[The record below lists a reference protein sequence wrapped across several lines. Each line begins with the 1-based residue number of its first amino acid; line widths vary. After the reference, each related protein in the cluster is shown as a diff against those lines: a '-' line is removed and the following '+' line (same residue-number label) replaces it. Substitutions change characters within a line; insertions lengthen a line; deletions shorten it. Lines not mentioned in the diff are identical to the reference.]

1 MLSCRILWAC
11 ACLLGLILF
20 PIRQVTSSTLVN
32 DPVQLALMDIME
44 NKPAP
49 GTEPVLARPAD
60 LTIEQH
66 IMELY
71 AQREMRPLWVS
82 LEGTWDKALTIANTL
97 NASFDEGLNPD
108 DYSVP
113 AISRLWSSRTPSG
126 LAQLDILLTQG
137 LSAYLTDMAY
147 GRAEPCLLDPQL
159 FATAQENVK
168 NDPGQLIQQ
177 ASQAPDLDRF
187 LQDQFPAH
195 DAYRLLRTALARYR
209 TIAEQGGWP
218 HIPPGPSIKPGMED
232 PRVPAVRSLL
242 MINGDYS
249 GAEDACQL
257 LDPELAAAVQRFQ
270 MRHNLNSDGIIG
282 KNTLAAMNVPVAERI
297 DQILINMELWRWLPH
312 KLEDKQIYVNI
323 AGFYLQ
329 ARRDEQVEFASPVI
343 VGKVYHKTPVFS
355 DQIRYLEFN
364 PFWNIPPSIARKEIV
379 PEMLKNPDYLRENSI
394 RMFYGWSE
402 NGPEV
407 DPATLNW
414 RKLGGEINRYRLR
427 QDPGPD
433 NALGRVK
440 FVFPNRHDVYLHDT
454 PGHELFRRDDRAFSH
469 GCIRVSRPVELA
481 HYLLS
486 GDDQSWT
493 MERIQKILDEGKRT
507 IILLKKPVPIHI
519 LYRTVAVDPDSGA
532 VSFFKDVYGRDALL
546 RQALFPEGSA
556 RLCKYP
562 TFSLDY
568 PGETRLRPG
577 PKPAILLTRQ
587 AAGPPSGPAKQE

>member
-1 MLSCRILWAC
+1 MSLRCVFKAC
-11 ACLLGLILF
+11 ACLLAFLVLPLHQGAG
-20 PIRQVTSSTLVN
+20 STQVN

-49 GTEPVLARPAD
+49 GKEPALARPAN
-60 LTIEQH
+60 LAIEQH
-66 IMELY
+66 IVELY
-71 AQREMRPLWVS
+71 ARRQMRPIWVN
-82 LEGTWDKALTIANTL
+82 LEGPGNTALTIAKTL

-108 DYSVP
+108 DYALP
-113 AISRLWSSRTPSG
+113 AISRLWPSRKPSE

-137 LSAYLTDMAY
+137 LSTYLTDMAY

-159 FATAQENVK
+159 FATARENV
-168 NDPGQLIQQ
+168 NNEPGQLIMQ

-187 LQDQFPAH
+187 LRDQAPAH
-195 DAYRLLRTALARYR
+195 DAYRLLRIVLAKYR
-209 TIAEQGGWP
+209 FIAEQGGWP
-218 HIPPGPSIKPGMED
+218 QIPPGPSIKPDMQD

-242 MINGDYS
+242 RINGDYS
-249 GAEDACQL
+249 CAEDASQL
-257 LDPELAAAVQRFQ
+257 LDPELTAAVQRFQ
-270 MRHNLNSDGIIG
+270 TRHNLNSDGIIG

-312 KLEDKQIYVNI
+312 KLEGKQIYVNI

-329 ARRDEQVEFASPVI
+329 ARQDEQVEFATQVI

-355 DQIRYLEFN
+355 DRIRYLEFN
-364 PFWNIPPSIARKEIV
+364 PFWNIPTSIARKEIV
-379 PEMLKNPDYLRENSI
+379 PEMLKDKAYLRNNNI
-394 RMFYGWSE
+394 RMFYGWDE
-402 NGPEV
+402 NGQEV
-407 DPATLNW
+407 DPATINW
-414 RKLGGEINRYRLR
+414 WELGGKINRYRLR

-433 NALGRVK
+433 NALGKVK

-454 PGHELFRRDDRAFSH
+454 PAHELFRRDDRAFSH
-469 GCIRVSRPVELA
+469 GCIRVSRPVDFA

-486 GDDQSWT
+486 GDDPSWT

-507 IILLKKPVPIHI
+507 IILLKKPIPVHI

-546 RQALFPEGSA
+546 QQALFPKGSA

-562 TFSLDY
+562 PIS
-568 PGETRLRPG
+568 P
-577 PKPAILLTRQ
+577 
-587 AAGPPSGPAKQE
+587 

>member
-1 MLSCRILWAC
+1 MPFHRIHRIC
-11 ACLLGLILF
+11 ACLLGIFFLSLH
-20 PIRQVTSSTLVN
+20 PVTGSTLVN

-49 GTEPVLARPAD
+49 GTEPVLAQPVD
-60 LTIEQH
+60 LPIEQH
-66 IMELY
+66 VIELY

-82 LEGTWDKALTIANTL
+82 LEGPGDKALTIANTL

-137 LSAYLTDMAY
+137 LSAYLRDMAY

-159 FATAQENVK
+159 FATARENVE
-168 NDPGQLIQQ
+168 NYPGQLVLL
-177 ASQAPDLDRF
+177 ASQAPDLERF
-187 LQDQFPAH
+187 IQDQAPVH
-195 DAYRLLRTALARYR
+195 DSYRLLRTALARYR
-209 TIAEQGGWP
+209 AIAARGGWP
-218 HIPPGPSIKPGMED
+218 HVPPGPSIKPGMED

-249 GAEDACQL
+249 GAEDSSQL
-257 LDPELAAAVQRFQ
+257 LDPELTAAVQRFQ
-270 MRHNLNSDGIIG
+270 VRHNLNSDGIVG

-312 KLEDKQIYVNI
+312 KLEGKQIYVNI

-329 ARRDEQVEFASPVI
+329 ARQDEQVEFATQVI

-379 PEMLKNPDYLRENSI
+379 PEMLKNPAYLRENNI
-394 RMFYGWSE
+394 RMFYGWDD
-402 NGPEV
+402 NGQEV
-407 DPATLNW
+407 DPATIDW
-414 RKLGGEINRYRLR
+414 WKLGGKINRYRLR
-427 QDPGPD
+427 QDPGSN
-433 NALGRVK
+433 NALGKVK
-440 FVFPNRHDVYLHDT
+440 FVFPNQHDVYLHDT
-454 PGHELFRRDDRAFSH
+454 PAHELFSRDDRAFSH
-469 GCIRVSRPVELA
+469 GCIRVSRPLELA
-481 HYLLS
+481 YYLLN
-486 GDDQSWT
+486 GDDQSWS
-493 MERIQKILDEGKRT
+493 MERIQKILNEGRRT

-519 LYRTVAVDPDSGA
+519 LYRTVTVDKDSGA

-546 RQALFPEGSA
+546 QQALFPKGNA

-562 TFSLDY
+562 PVS
-568 PGETRLRPG
+568 P
-577 PKPAILLTRQ
+577 
-587 AAGPPSGPAKQE
+587 